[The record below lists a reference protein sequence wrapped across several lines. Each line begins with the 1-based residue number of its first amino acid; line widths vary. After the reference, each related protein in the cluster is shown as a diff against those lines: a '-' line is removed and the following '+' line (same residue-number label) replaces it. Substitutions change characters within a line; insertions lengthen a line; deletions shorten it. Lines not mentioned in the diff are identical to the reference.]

1 MRSPNMNSLQPIA
14 PNTILELGMEAQEWN
29 LVLEIICRSTGFPYV
44 QTAPLIEKLGKQMQ
58 EKAERRGLQEVRDA
72 S

>member
-1 MRSPNMNSLQPIA
+1 MRSQSANLQPIE

-29 LVLEIICRSTGFPYV
+29 LILEIICRSTGFAYV
-44 QTAPLIEKLGKQMQ
+44 QTAPLVEKLGKQMQ
-58 EKAERRGLQEVRDA
+58 EKAEKRGLQDLREV